1 MKLEFDF
8 SNMLATLTVNAVAA
22 LLVLSGQ
29 PAHAQFLSTVIA
41 INNSGEIAG
50 GQCVDDC
57 NAFHATLTS
66 RFGIH
71 YFGTFGGPASVA
83 FALNDNGAV
92 VGQSD
97 TGTLDANGVD
107 FVSLAFVADRTSV
120 RSLGT
125 LPGYNHSQA
134 FGINNRGQIV
144 GFSYNFDPVVP
155 SRTVPNFHAFLYHG
169 DTMTDLGTL
178 GGTISVAFGINDGG
192 QIVGRSRTAA
202 GEVHAFLYQ
211 HGVMTDL
218 GTLGGNF
225 STARAINAHEWIVGG
240 SRLANRQMRGFV
252 MIRGVMRELGT
263 LGGSYSEAFAVNNA
277 GLIVGAAHNTAEV
290 PRAVAYYHVT
300 ITDLG
305 TLGGAS
311 SVALGVNDRGDIVGE
326 SETANG
332 EVHGFIY
339 RDGIMQDL
347 SVR

>member
-1 MKLEFDF
+1 MLMKVEFDCF
-8 SNMLATLTVNAVAA
+8 KILVTLVVNVAA
-22 LLVLSGQ
+22 ALPSGQ
-29 PAHAQFLSTVIA
+29 AAHAQFFSTATA
-41 INNSGEIAG
+41 INNSGEVAG
-50 GQCVDDC
+50 GQCVDGC

-66 RFGIH
+66 RLGIQDL
-71 YFGTFGGPASVA
+71 GTFGGPASVA
-83 FALNDNGAV
+83 FALNDNGEV

-97 TGTLDANGVD
+97 TGVLDVNGVD
-107 FVSLAFVADRTSV
+107 FVSLAFLADRTSV

-155 SRTVPNFHAFLYHG
+155 SRTVQNFHAFLYDG

-178 GGTISVAFGINDGG
+178 GGTISVAFGINNRG

-211 HGVMTDL
+211 SGVMTDL

-225 STARAINAHEWIVGG
+225 STARAINAEEWIVGG
-240 SRLANRQMRGFV
+240 SRLANRQMRAFV
-252 MIRGVMRELGT
+252 MTSGVMRELGT
-263 LGGSYSEAFAVNNA
+263 LGGNYSEAFAINNA
-277 GLIVGAAHNTAEV
+277 GLIVGAAHNSAEV
-290 PRAVAYYHVT
+290 PRAVAYYHGT

-332 EVHGFIY
+332 EVHGFMY
-339 RDGIMQDL
+339 RDGVMQDL
-347 SVR
+347 SGP